1 MCPYQL
7 VIAIPAPL
15 TDETVLIQVDG
26 RELILI
32 FLELP
37 PKKIYPDYYQV
48 IAKPIDM
55 GMIEAKI
62 KNRQVN

>member
-1 MCPYQL
+1 M
-7 VIAIPAPL
+7 
-15 TDETVLIQVDG
+15 DG

-37 PKKIYPDYYQV
+37 PRKIYPDYYHV

-62 KNRQVN
+62 KNKLVSTFVL